1 METPI
6 PFDEHEVKQFWEY
19 EDWDKLLPSPGFI
32 TDFVLATRGLT
43 TPTKF
48 CIWSALFTISSV
60 VRRDAELDWKPLRF
74 FPNLYVFLV
83 GPPCFTG
90 KSTIIDHY
98 IDKLLTSFHKHIKD
112 PIEREKKK
120 IRNKITSSC
129 TPEAL
134 INGLARRVIH
144 PRDAKGAMQDVKIG
158 SECCI
163 VTGELSTFLGKQQY
177 NAGLIQKL
185 TSLYDC
191 KENDRAITLSRTKD
205 ELEDIYVTLIG
216 GMTQSG
222 LENSIAEAA
231 LEEGFLSRV
240 IIISQPEP
248 TRDYSMPLTVEGGPA
263 IEDLQ
268 KRLAWIS
275 LNAKGIYTPSAKVK
289 RAYDRWYRKFISL
302 YAKGSMPR
310 GCERHGK
317 HLLKLAMLIRMNRY
331 KPGTV
336 IEMEDYMTARRMID
350 ALQQDTEE
358 ATSMLG
364 AGVTLRA
371 MSVVRKYIKKRGTVA
386 RRDIRK
392 SLSARG
398 ILTDTMDAALRELMA
413 NGEITVLLKG
423 KVRRY
428 PGDIDEH
435 YEWKGDI

>member
-6 PFDEHEVKQFWEY
+6 PFDEREVKQFWEY

-98 IDKLLTSFHKHIKD
+98 VDKLLTSFHKHIKD

-144 PRDAKGAMQDVKIG
+144 PRDAKGTMQDVKIG

-231 LEEGFLSRV
+231 LEEGFLSR
-240 IIISQPEP
+240 
-248 TRDYSMPLTVEGGPA
+248 
-263 IEDLQ
+263 
-268 KRLAWIS
+268 
-275 LNAKGIYTPSAKVK
+275 
-289 RAYDRWYRKFISL
+289 
-302 YAKGSMPR
+302 
-310 GCERHGK
+310 ERH
-317 HLLKLAMLIRMNRY
+317 I
-331 KPGTV
+331 
-336 IEMEDYMTARRMID
+336 
-350 ALQQDTEE
+350 
-358 ATSMLG
+358 
-364 AGVTLRA
+364 
-371 MSVVRKYIKKRGTVA
+371 
-386 RRDIRK
+386 K
-392 SLSARG
+392 SLTS
-398 ILTDTMDAALRELMA
+398 
-413 NGEITVLLKG
+413 K
-423 KVRRY
+423 
-428 PGDIDEH
+428 
-435 YEWKGDI
+435 